1 MHFALVLQG
10 LLRYVSF
17 GLIGLRREVQMYC
30 YAKAARSVL
39 QHVPDIVQAHAV
51 PKGFHAVSPVWIS
64 VTDTPTRCVHGNLLR
79 AEVLVMTLCV
89 LSAAENWVQPE
100 KRERKQ
106 RVNYNQNHYFA
117 NAMGAQGGR

>member
-1 MHFALVLQG
+1 MD
-10 LLRYVSF
+10 
-17 GLIGLRREVQMYC
+17 C
-30 YAKAARSVL
+30 YAKAARSAMR
-39 QHVPDIVQAHAV
+39 HVPDSVQVHTVA
-51 PKGFHAVSPVWIS
+51 KRCHAVSPVSIS
-64 VTDTPTRCVHGNLLR
+64 VTDTQTMFM
-79 AEVLVMTLCV
+79 AIYEALCL